1 MHVLHAVTTEC
12 PECKGK
18 KRVPM
23 HHGLRDEDL
32 RDRECPWCGGRGWVK
47 SHKSRPWV
55 NGTGLESILEV
66 AQAEAEHR
74 ALRPH

>member
-32 RDRECPWCGGRGWVK
+32 RDRERPWWRAWLGE
-47 SHKSRPWV
+47 SHKSPPWV
-55 NGTGLESILEV
+55 NGTGLASILEV